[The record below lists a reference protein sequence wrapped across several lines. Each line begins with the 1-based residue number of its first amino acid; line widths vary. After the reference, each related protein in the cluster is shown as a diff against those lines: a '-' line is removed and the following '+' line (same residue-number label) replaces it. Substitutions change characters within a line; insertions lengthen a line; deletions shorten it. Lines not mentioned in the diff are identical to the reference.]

1 MARTKKISENMGD
14 VIHALAEFRL
24 NEATIRAEYA
34 RKAEQKIIESRD
46 ELLDLMF
53 IRHRDAGP
61 SEIANTTG
69 LSRST
74 VVRWREEWR
83 ARQAAMPEDQRF
95 KAEDAVKEL
104 FSPEGGA
111 APDAPMTARDER
123 EENEAPTFKFSLAHS
138 VESNEKVHVI
148 VNEGTGQKVYVI
160 WGDVFTSGAGVDN
173 SPEIERP
180 EWLTDDVLLEAE
192 SATGMDIPGA
202 IHR

>member
-53 IRHRDAGP
+53 IRHNGAGP

-83 ARQAAMPEDQRF
+83 ARQAALPEEQRFSSQAGIDKADMPEFVERVRQLVEPQASD
-95 KAEDAVKEL
+95 
-104 FSPEGGA
+104 SPS
-111 APDAPMTARDER
+111 
-123 EENEAPTFKFSLAHS
+123 FKFSLAHS

-148 VNEGTGQKVYVI
+148 VNEATGQKVYVI
-160 WGDVFTSGAGVDN
+160 WGDIFTSGAGVDN